1 MLLYPWD
8 YYPYDAYGYPYD
20 YYYGATYDYYNYY
33 DDSPYNSYDEFSY
46 PGSSQGGHAVVSS
59 LQSKLAN
66 LGYYKGTIEG
76 VLGNQTEAAIARYQ
90 EDHDLSVTG
99 TVTAAVLHALGLG

>member
-20 YYYGATYDYYNYY
+20 YYYGAPYDYYNYC

-46 PGSSQGGHAVVSS
+46 PGSSQGGHAVVARCNPS
-59 LQSKLAN
+59 LQTLATTKAQLKEFLATKLKRP
-66 LGYYKGTIEG
+66 L
-76 VLGNQTEAAIARYQ
+76 R
-90 EDHDLSVTG
+90 VTKR
-99 TVTAAVLHALGLG
+99 TMT